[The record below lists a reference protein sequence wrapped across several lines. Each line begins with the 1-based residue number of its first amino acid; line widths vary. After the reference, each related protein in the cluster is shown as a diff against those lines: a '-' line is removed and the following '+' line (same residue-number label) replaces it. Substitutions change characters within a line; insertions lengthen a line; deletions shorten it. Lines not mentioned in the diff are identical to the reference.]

1 MRKVLI
7 VEPDRIVAR
16 CMKAELKKRSFSVE
30 ITANAD
36 QAIAIADEFQPDIV
50 ITELSLAG
58 HSGTEFLY
66 EFRTYTDWDPV
77 PIVVYSSIKLSDIII
92 KSQDWKQLNIDE
104 YLYKP
109 EESLDRLGDILE
121 TLVTV

>member
-92 KSQDWKQLNIDE
+92 ESQDWKQLNIAE